1 MHDIWNPWHGCKK
14 ISEGCQNC
22 YMYYLDKARA
32 DKSGKEIYK
41 VKANFDYPLHKNRQG
56 RYKIQSGEMIRICMT
71 SDFFLEEADA
81 WRDDVWKIIKERSDV
96 KFFILTNLSN
106 KANNMITLNNF
117 YTKTETYSNGQMSIL
132 ESYNKDGIT
141 LGNMSIFSENKNP
154 IKMILYKSK
163 TEIIAL
169 IDNGETKTLNT
180 FGDIIINPIY
190 FTGENII
197 ENIWIALTTSVDK
210 VKLNDKECYL
220 IRDGNTEKFIDVD
233 TGLAIKMIDNQNNR
247 TTDYKYEFGVVKDS
261 DVTKPNTEG
270 YTIVEQ

>member
-1 MHDIWNPWHGCKK
+1 MKEKRDCKIVQDLLPNYIENLTNEETNRFIEEHLK
-14 ISEGCQNC
+14 ECPECQKVLEN
-22 YMYYLDKARA
+22 MQ
-32 DKSGKEIYK
+32 KEIK
-41 VKANFDYPLHKNRQG
+41 VSTTK
-56 RYKIQSGEMIRICMT
+56 
-71 SDFFLEEADA
+71 
-81 WRDDVWKIIKERSDV
+81 RDEREVKYIKKYNNKLKLLRNVLLIILV
-96 KFFILTNLSN
+96 LFIIIIGGKFFILTNLSN
-106 KANNMITLNNF
+106 KANNMMTLTNY

-154 IKMILYKSK
+154 IKMIMYKSK
-163 TEIIAL
+163 TEVITL

-180 FGDIIINPIY
+180 LADITINPVY
-190 FTGENII
+190 FTGESFL

-261 DVTKPNTEG
+261 DVTKPDTEG
-270 YTIVEQ
+270 YTISE

>member
-1 MHDIWNPWHGCKK
+1 MKEKKDCKIVQDLLPNYIERLTNNDTNKYIEEHLNECEECKK
-14 ISEGCQNC
+14 IFEN
-22 YMYYLDKARA
+22 MEKDLKLNN
-32 DKSGKEIYK
+32 
-41 VKANFDYPLHKNRQG
+41 VKRDEREVKYIKKYNNKLKFLRNVLLIILVLFIIIIG
-56 RYKIQSGEMIRICMT
+56 R
-71 SDFFLEEADA
+71 
-81 WRDDVWKIIKERSDV
+81 

-197 ENIWIALTTSVDK
+197 ENIWIALTTRVDK
-210 VKLNDKECYL
+210 VKLNHKECYL